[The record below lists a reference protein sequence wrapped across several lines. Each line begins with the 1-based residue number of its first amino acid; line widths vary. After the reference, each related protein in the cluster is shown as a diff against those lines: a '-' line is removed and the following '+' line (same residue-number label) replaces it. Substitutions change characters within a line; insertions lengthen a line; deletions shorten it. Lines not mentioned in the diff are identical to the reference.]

1 MEYQIGDAVTTP
13 RGNGYINDIIGDQVI
28 VDLIDGDD
36 HREMFSKEDIAPLPE

>member
-13 RGNGYINDIIGDQVI
+13 GGNGYINDIIGDQVI

-36 HREMFSKEDIAPLPE
+36 HREMFSKQDISPLPE